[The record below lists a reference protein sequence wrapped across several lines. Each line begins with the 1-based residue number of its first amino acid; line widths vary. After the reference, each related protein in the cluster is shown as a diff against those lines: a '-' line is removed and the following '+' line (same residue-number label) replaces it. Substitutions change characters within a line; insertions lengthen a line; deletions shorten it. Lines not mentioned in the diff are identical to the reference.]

1 MTSTPDSA
9 PANAGPRWHRRK
21 EARPTEILD
30 AALEEF
36 VVKGFAAARL
46 DDIARRAGCTKG
58 TIFLYFPTKEDL
70 FKATVREYVLPRIQI
85 AEQTVDQHQ
94 GPVRELLEKVL
105 RARWDG
111 LANTR
116 LSGLPKLMFAEA
128 GNFPDLARFYHE
140 EIVARSQAVIVRILE
155 LGVARGEFRPID
167 VHAVALACVSPM
179 LMASMWKHSFA
190 PCVPR
195 YADAKAFFDT
205 SLEILL
211 RGIAAEPAQ
220 GGRS

>member
-1 MTSTPDSA
+1 MTSTPESES
-9 PANAGPRWHRRK
+9 PAGPRWHRRK

-58 TIFLYFPTKEDL
+58 TIFLYFPTKEEL
-70 FKATVREYVLPRIQI
+70 LKATVREYVVPRIQI

-105 RARWDG
+105 RARWEG
-111 LANTR
+111 LTNTR
-116 LSGLPKLMFAEA
+116 LSGLPKLVFSEA
-128 GNFPDLARFYHE
+128 GNFPDLARFYHDE
-140 EIVARSQAVIVRILE
+140 VVARSQAVIVRILE

-167 VHAVALACVSPM
+167 VNSVALACVSPM

-190 PCVPR
+190 PCAPR
-195 YADAKAFFDT
+195 FADADAFFDT

-211 RGIAAEPAQ
+211 RGIAAAPE